1 MPGIP
6 KIILYTPPLA
16 RPACT
21 TVDHRRDVVR
31 IPPERPGP
39 RLDTVLTELA
49 QQQFEGKLVDGSN
62 LTVMIRDVT
71 PIGEGHIVHGDGG
84 VYQEVEYQAL
94 LFRPEIQEVVEGN
107 VVEIR
112 KFGAFVRFGP
122 LDGLL
127 HVSQIMDDRVNID
140 EHNQRLV
147 GVETKKDLK
156 VGYKVRSRVV
166 SLSLSE
172 ISPRDSR
179 IGLTMR
185 QPGPR
190 APRVDRRGPQEG
202 RGQGSQEAARE
213 EGCSGPEAGRRR
225 RPPAG
230 RETGDGHRDG
240 EVRMISLKACK
251 TCSSITELNKCPRC
265 GGEVSREWQGYLLV
279 IDPEKSEIARK
290 MGIHASGRYALRV
303 K

>member
-1 MPGIP
+1 MYY
-6 KIILYTPPLA
+6 L
-16 RPACT
+16 
-21 TVDHRRDVVR
+21 DHRRDVVR
-31 IPPERPGP
+31 IPPERLGP
-39 RLDTVLTELA
+39 KLDNVLTELA
-49 QQQFEGKLVDGSN
+49 QQQFEGKLVDAQN
-62 LTVMIRDVT
+62 LTVMIKDVT
-71 PIGEGHIVHGDGG
+71 PIGEGHIIHGDAG

-156 VGYKVRSRVV
+156 VGYKVRARVV

-185 QPGPR
+185 QPGL
-190 APRVDRRGPQEG
+190 G
-202 RGQGSQEAARE
+202 RLEWIVEAHKKAE
-213 EGCSGPEAGRRR
+213 EKTTKKPI
-225 RPPAG
+225 RPPSGKTFVPPKEKVAPAAG
-230 RETGDGHRDG
+230 
-240 EVRMISLKACK
+240 
-251 TCSSITELNKCPRC
+251 
-265 GGEVSREWQGYLLV
+265 
-279 IDPEKSEIARK
+279 KSA
-290 MGIHASGRYALRV
+290 A
-303 K
+303 

>member
-1 MPGIP
+1 MYY
-6 KIILYTPPLA
+6 L
-16 RPACT
+16 
-21 TVDHRRDVVR
+21 DNRRDVVR
-31 IPPERPGP
+31 IPPERLGP
-39 RLDTVLTELA
+39 RLENVMTELA
-49 QQQFEGKLVDGSN
+49 QQQFEGKLVDGQN
-62 LTVMIRDVT
+62 LMVMIREVK
-71 PIGEGHIVHGDGG
+71 PVGEGHIIHGDGG

-156 VGYKVRSRVV
+156 VGYKVRARVV

-185 QPGPR
+185 QPGLGR
-190 APRVDRRGPQEG
+190 LEWIVEAHRKTEEKGGRRPA
-202 RGQGSQEAARE
+202 RKEAA
-213 EGCSGPEAGRRR
+213 GKAASLPKA
-225 RPPAG
+225 PAAPAAAAAT
-230 RETGDGHRDG
+230 E
-240 EVRMISLKACK
+240 KA
-251 TCSSITELNKCPRC
+251 
-265 GGEVSREWQGYLLV
+265 
-279 IDPEKSEIARK
+279 
-290 MGIHASGRYALRV
+290 
-303 K
+303 

>member
-1 MPGIP
+1 M
-6 KIILYTPPLA
+6 YYM
-16 RPACT
+16 
-21 TVDHRRDVVR
+21 DQRRDVVR
-31 IPPERPGP
+31 IPPERLGP
-39 RLDTVLTELA
+39 QLGTVLMELA
-49 QQQFEGKLVDGSN
+49 QQQFEGKLVDGQN

-71 PIGEGHIVHGDGG
+71 PIGEGHIIHGDGG
-84 VYQEVEYQAL
+84 VYQEVEYRAL
-94 LFRPEIQEVVEGN
+94 LFRPELQEVVEGS

-156 VGYKVRSRVV
+156 VGYKVRGRIV

-185 QPGPR
+185 QPGL
-190 APRVDRRGPQEG
+190 G
-202 RGQGSQEAARE
+202 RLEWIQEAHRKTE
-213 EGCSGPEAGRRR
+213 EKGTKRSSGKRITMPKPAA
-225 RPPAG
+225 PAPTAAAAPKAPAPAG
-230 RETGDGHRDG
+230 G
-240 EVRMISLKACK
+240 
-251 TCSSITELNKCPRC
+251 SS
-265 GGEVSREWQGYLLV
+265 
-279 IDPEKSEIARK
+279 
-290 MGIHASGRYALRV
+290 
-303 K
+303 